1 MRTDVLGLVS
11 VLDGDGGGL
20 SQSHTDTDWH
30 DVRVRL
36 AVNAE
41 DQTTAARAAREVE
54 TLYCAGPAGGAGV
67 RLNVMPRIKTASCLI
82 PREAIQ
88 PRVRLVGPDDV

>member
-11 VLDGDGGGL
+11 VLDGDSGGL
-20 SQSHTDTDWH
+20 SKHHSDTDWQ

-36 AVNAE
+36 AVNADDE
-41 DQTTAARAAREVE
+41 TTAARVAREVE

-67 RLNVMPRIKTASCLI
+67 RLNVMPRIKTCLLYTSPS
-82 PREAIQ
+82 PRD
-88 PRVRLVGPDDV
+88 RG